1 LNIGWIIIVLN
12 NNKHMYRIF
21 DSVSY
26 GHMEP
31 LVPFTLI
38 ETFEV
43 LTDAINFAVKQQTKH
58 FIIDS
63 NGKIINE
70 LA

>member
-1 LNIGWIIIVLN
+1 
-12 NNKHMYRIF
+12 MYRIF

-43 LTDAINFAVKQQTKH
+43 LIDAINFAVKQQTKH

>member
-1 LNIGWIIIVLN
+1 
-12 NNKHMYRIF
+12 MYRVF

-38 ETFEV
+38 KTFDSFDKA
-43 LTDAINFAVKQQTKH
+43 LSFVKKQSVRH
-58 FIIDS
+58 FIIDQE
-63 NGKIINE
+63 NNILNT
-70 LA
+70 